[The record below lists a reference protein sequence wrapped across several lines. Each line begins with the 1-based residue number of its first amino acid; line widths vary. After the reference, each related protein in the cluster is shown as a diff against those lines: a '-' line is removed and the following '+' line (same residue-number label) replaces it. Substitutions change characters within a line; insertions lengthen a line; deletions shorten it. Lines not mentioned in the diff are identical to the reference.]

1 MKGSRKYKKAY
12 ALPIA
17 IITGIV
23 LVSLSAALLISI
35 NNEIIINRR
44 TKEKVI
50 EKNLAE
56 AGIEEGLYT
65 YNRKL
70 FRDEEIED
78 FSGEGSIEGVGKYIY
93 SYQTIDEEI
102 KIGNIISQAIINGQ
116 SKHTIL
122 LDFNLENGEIINWEE
137 KN

>member
-1 MKGSRKYKKAY
+1 MKHTRKYKKAY

-23 LVSLSAALLISI
+23 LVSLSAALLMSI
-35 NNEIIINRR
+35 NNEIIINKRS
-44 TKEKVI
+44 KEKIIV
-50 EKNLAE
+50 KKLAE

-65 YNRKL
+65 YNSKL
-70 FRDEEIED
+70 FREEEIQN
-78 FSGEGSIEGVGKYIY
+78 FNGEGSIEGIGKYIY
-93 SYQTIDEEI
+93 SYQTIDEEN

-116 SKHTIL
+116 SKYTIL
-122 LDFNLENGEIINWEE
+122 LDFNLENGEIINWQE